1 MGLCSSSNV
10 KYRTNNPAHEI
21 TCPEGALRCETRFK
35 FIVKGGDGSERIKIS
50 RWYLF
55 IFRKRFH
62 DEKGEDVT
70 IDFADWR
77 CTVD

>member
-21 TCPEGALRCETRFK
+21 TCPEGALRVKPGLNSLSKAVTEAKESRFP
-35 FIVKGGDGSERIKIS
+35 DGIC
-50 RWYLF
+50 F
-55 IFRKRFH
+55 KRFH

-70 IDFADWR
+70 KG
-77 CTVD
+77 